1 MVYLFLYE
9 KSYVVK
15 DFIVVCDRNF
25 EVGLVC
31 IKEIGN
37 KLCLVILEVFYEVI
51 VILVKKLMNFI
62 VEDRFLLI
70 KIDCIVVG
78 LNLDDFFI
86 FGDCVGY
93 MIKLNQFKEV
103 VVLLLD
109 GIDYVM
115 LFGKREKVEVVELFF

>member
-1 MVYLFLYE
+1 MFFNYSDVVFFLVYCVMVYLFLYE

-93 MIKLNQFKEV
+93 MIKLN
-103 VVLLLD
+103 
-109 GIDYVM
+109 
-115 LFGKREKVEVVELFF
+115 